1 MYSTVEGEIALVLLL
16 VLEFIGGTR
25 GEEKKA

>member
-1 MYSTVEGEIALVLLL
+1 MYSTVEGEIALVLVL
-16 VLEFIGGTR
+16 VLEIIGGTR

>member
-1 MYSTVEGEIALVLLL
+1 MYSTVEREVTSIL
-16 VLEFIGGTR
+16 VLELEVVGGTR

>member
-1 MYSTVEGEIALVLLL
+1 MHSAVKGEIAWILFL